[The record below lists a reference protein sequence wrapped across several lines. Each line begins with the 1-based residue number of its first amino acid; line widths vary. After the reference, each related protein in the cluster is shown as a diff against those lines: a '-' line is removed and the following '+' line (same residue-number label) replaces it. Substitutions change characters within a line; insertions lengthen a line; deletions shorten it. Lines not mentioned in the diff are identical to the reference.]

1 MSARASAVAQ
11 AIRRLEQYRA
21 GRTVQP
27 GVFSTLDEAILDAPF
42 EVNSGDQWLNYLKPG
57 RMVRREGVQFPLKKE
72 ELDWAGEFGIEDLIG
87 GQDKL
92 TREEVR
98 NLIRGNRVVF
108 EIDVA
113 RESYGDRPHH
123 LIPQPDDA
131 EKGPLGRAYTDTI
144 LAGNVE
150 GDKLLGLNRIRH
162 TDPEFGT
169 EYGGRERYHHT
180 SPGSTYEESITRLRG
195 LQTTGHFGP
204 DTLSWSRTT
213 THLLPQKSFEIGIQE
228 PKRVRIVEEIQSDVH
243 RRAAQKMFHDPKT
256 GKTYES
262 EWAVG
267 QADLDVEDMI
277 PERRGYLGIEDSIEL
292 EDTVDELARINK
304 EIEATSPIN
313 KDKMAD
319 IHHFQLNEEFDKLAN
334 VKERL
339 EAKVQNAPFKNPGDY
354 AQMELRKQLMNAVDE
369 GEDYLALAR
378 GRDQIERYSNI
389 NEGQMP
395 KKSEEGMV
403 RMYDEVYRGELDKLA
418 RRYGAVVEDLEIE
431 VDAGTDVRP
440 LTMSVENY
448 DDPIDLMESMVDQ
461 LNDATDM
468 REALEGFGEF
478 ERIVAEMIDDTSG
491 SAHWENLDVT
501 PMDLLMENAK
511 LRNFVKENVEGT
523 MMNDDAALARWAEFN
538 PEKKIRS
545 MVEDFSYAYDAYTDL
560 MGAGGKG
567 SALKVKSFP
576 AMKLTPEVRE
586 KIKLLGVPQFKKG
599 GLVKY
604 SAQAFQMG
612 GLAGL
617 RRPSKDFY
625 EIIPSKEFRESLD
638 KEGLEE
644 LKKLNKEL
652 SGGEQGEW
660 LQKYH
665 EEQEDSQKYNELKYW
680 TDAMKFIPAYAA
692 GQWKTLDPE
701 TGKPKWHFGHSAPPF
716 EMVEM
721 GIMTM
726 DEWQEMKEFANKKN
740 KEDPFH
746 PGIID
751 DLKAVAALPAI
762 IGNVFGGEFTPP
774 AFSIEGAERMEQMA
788 RGQEEEWGLDR
799 PQGFPQ
805 HLMGALGTMVAQVPT
820 PASITKGLVTKVDD
834 VLLPLTTRI
843 PQVIKTATAAPRAIA
858 GAGVEFFNP
867 TIVPSPKS
875 YLMGAGFGGTLGTA
889 MEPSDE
895 EFEQMEQ
902 QRNQMRFFEENAMR
916 VTSHVETHWDDMDLG
931 EKVEWVNS
939 PYNDAVFGALS
950 DDQYRQMMQDFEEAG
965 LLEEGN
971 AEQE

>member
-27 GVFSTLDEAILDAPF
+27 GMFSTLDEAILDAPF

-72 ELDWAGEFGIEDLIG
+72 ELDWAGEFGIEDLLG
-87 GQDKL
+87 GTDKL

-98 NLIRGNRVVF
+98 NLIRKNRAVF

-113 RESYGDRPHH
+113 KESYGDRPHH

-131 EKGPLGRAYTDTI
+131 EVGPLGQAYTDTI
-144 LAGNVE
+144 LSGNVE
-150 GDKLLGLNRIRH
+150 GDKLLGLDRIRH
-162 TDPEFGT
+162 IDPEYGT
-169 EYGGRERYHHT
+169 EFGGRERYHHT

-195 LQTTGHFGP
+195 LQHTGHFGP
-204 DTLSWSRTT
+204 DTLSWSRST
-213 THLLPQKSFEIGIQE
+213 THLLPQKSFEIGTRD
-228 PKRVRIVEEIQSDVH
+228 PKRIRIVEEIQSDVH
-243 RRAAQKMFHDPKT
+243 RRAAQKMFLDPKT

-262 EWAVG
+262 EFMVS
-267 QADLDVEDMI
+267 QADLELEDMI
-277 PERRGYLGIEDSIEL
+277 PERRGYLDFDSEFDL
-292 EDTVDELARINK
+292 EDAVDELDRINK
-304 EIEATSPIN
+304 ELEATSPIN
-313 KDKMAD
+313 EAGTANID
-319 IHHFQLNEEFDKLAN
+319 HFKLNEEFDKMAN
-334 VKERL
+334 IKERL
-339 EAKVQNAPFKNPGDY
+339 EARVQNAPFKNPSDY

-369 GEDYLALAR
+369 GDDFLGLAR
-378 GRDQIERYSNI
+378 GKDQIERYSNI
-389 NEGQMP
+389 NQGQMP

-418 RRYGAVVEDLEIE
+418 RRYGAVVEDVEFE
-431 VDAGTDVRP
+431 VDAGTEVRP
-440 LTMSVENY
+440 LTMSVEDY
-448 DDPIDLMESMVDQ
+448 DDPIDLMESMIDQ
-461 LNDATDM
+461 MNEATNKP
-468 REALEGFGEF
+468 ESLGGFGEF
-478 ERIVAEMIDDTSG
+478 ERIIAEMLDDTTTDWTDLVEVS
-491 SAHWENLDVT
+491 
-501 PMDLLMENAK
+501 PMQMLNENARI
-511 LRNFVKENVEGT
+511 RNFVKENIDGALE
-523 MMNDDAALARWAEFN
+523 NDEAALARWAEFN
-538 PEKKIRS
+538 PEKQIRS
-545 MVEDFSYAYDAYTDL
+545 MVEDFSHAYDAYTDM
-560 MGAGGKG
+560 MGAGGR
-567 SALKVKSFP
+567 STSVKSFP
-576 AMKLTPEVRE
+576 AMKLTPEVVK

-617 RRPSKDFY
+617 RRPSPDFY

-638 KEGLEE
+638 EEGLAE

-652 SGGEQGEW
+652 SGGERGEW
-660 LQKYH
+660 LEKYH
-665 EEQEDSQKYNELKYW
+665 EEREDSRKYNELKYW
-680 TDAMKFIPAYAA
+680 TDALKFIPAYAA

-701 TGKPKWHFGHSAPPF
+701 TGKPKWHFGYSAPPF

-721 GIMTM
+721 GAMTM

-762 IGNVFGGEFTPP
+762 IGNVFGGDFTPP
-774 AFSIEGAERMEQMA
+774 EFSIEGAERMEQMA

-820 PASITKGLVTKVDD
+820 PASMTKGLVTKVDD

-843 PQVIKTATAAPRAIA
+843 PQVVKTATAAPRAIV

-875 YLMGAGFGGTLGTA
+875 YMIGAGFGGTLGTA

-902 QRNQMRFFEENAMR
+902 QRNQMQFFEENAMR
-916 VTSHVETHWDDMDLG
+916 VTAHVEAHWNDMDLG

-950 DDQYRQMMQDFEEAG
+950 DDQYRQMMQEFEEAG
-965 LLEEGN
+965 LLEEDN

>member
-27 GVFSTLDEAILDAPF
+27 GMFSTLDEAILDAPF

-72 ELDWAGEFGIEDLIG
+72 ELDWAGEFGIEDLLG
-87 GQDKL
+87 GTDKL

-98 NLIRGNRVVF
+98 NLIRKNRAVF

-113 RESYGDRPHH
+113 KESYGDRPHH

-131 EKGPLGRAYTDTI
+131 EVGPLGQAYTDTI
-144 LAGNVE
+144 LSGNVE
-150 GDKLLGLNRIRH
+150 GDKLLGLDRIRH
-162 TDPEFGT
+162 IDPEYGT
-169 EYGGRERYHHT
+169 EFGGRERYHHT

-195 LQTTGHFGP
+195 LQHTGHFGP
-204 DTLSWSRTT
+204 DTLSWSRST
-213 THLLPQKSFEIGIQE
+213 THLLPQKSFEIGTRD
-228 PKRVRIVEEIQSDVH
+228 PKRIRIVEEIQSDVH
-243 RRAAQKMFHDPKT
+243 RRAAQKMFLDPKT

-262 EWAVG
+262 EFMVS
-267 QADLDVEDMI
+267 QADLELEDMI
-277 PERRGYLGIEDSIEL
+277 PERRGYLDFDSEFDL
-292 EDTVDELARINK
+292 EDAVDELDRLNK

-313 KDKMAD
+313 EAGTANID
-319 IHHFQLNEEFDKLAN
+319 HFKLNEEFDKMAN
-334 VKERL
+334 IKERL
-339 EAKVQNAPFKNPGDY
+339 EARVQNAPFKNPSDY

-369 GEDYLALAR
+369 GDDFLGLAR
-378 GRDQIERYSNI
+378 GKDQIERYSNI
-389 NEGQMP
+389 NQGQMP

-418 RRYGAVVEDLEIE
+418 RRYGAVVEDVEFE
-431 VDAGTDVRP
+431 VDAGTEVRP
-440 LTMSVENY
+440 LTMSVEDY
-448 DDPIDLMESMVDQ
+448 DDPIDLMESMIDQ
-461 LNDATDM
+461 MNEATNKP
-468 REALEGFGEF
+468 ESLGGFGEF
-478 ERIVAEMIDDTSG
+478 ERIIAEMLDDTTTDWTDLVEVS
-491 SAHWENLDVT
+491 
-501 PMDLLMENAK
+501 PMQMLNENARI
-511 LRNFVKENVEGT
+511 RNFVKENIDGALE
-523 MMNDDAALARWAEFN
+523 NDEAALARWAEFN
-538 PEKKIRS
+538 PEKQIRS
-545 MVEDFSYAYDAYTDL
+545 MVEDFSHAYDAYTDM
-560 MGAGGKG
+560 MGAGGR
-567 SALKVKSFP
+567 STSVKSFP
-576 AMKLTPEVRE
+576 AMKLTPEVVK

-617 RRPSKDFY
+617 RRPSPDFY

-638 KEGLEE
+638 EEGLEE

-652 SGGEQGEW
+652 SGGERGEW
-660 LQKYH
+660 LEKYH
-665 EEQEDSQKYNELKYW
+665 EEREDSRKYNELKYW
-680 TDAMKFIPAYAA
+680 TDALKFIPAYAA

-701 TGKPKWHFGHSAPPF
+701 TGKPKWHFGYSAPPF

-721 GIMTM
+721 GAMTM

-762 IGNVFGGEFTPP
+762 IGNVFGGDFTPP
-774 AFSIEGAERMEQMA
+774 EFSIEGAERMEQMA

-820 PASITKGLVTKVDD
+820 PASMTKGLVTKVDD

-843 PQVIKTATAAPRAIA
+843 PQVVKTATAAPRAIV

-875 YLMGAGFGGTLGTA
+875 YMIGAGFGGTLGTA

-902 QRNQMRFFEENAMR
+902 QRNQMQFFEENAMR
-916 VTSHVETHWDDMDLG
+916 VTAHVEAHWNDMDLG

-950 DDQYRQMMQDFEEAG
+950 DDQYRQMMQEFEEAG
-965 LLEEGN
+965 LLEEDN